1 MKVFEAVCLCRP
13 LLESLERNGVDMSD
27 IEYLDI
33 YLEYRRRK
41 DEGEKVTYI
50 MSVLSEANKV
60 SERTLYRAFS
70 VFNRE
75 LR

>member
-13 LLESLERNGVDMSD
+13 LIETLERNGVDMSD
-27 IEYLDI
+27 IEYLDM

-50 MSVLSEANKV
+50 VCTLAEQHKV

>member
-41 DEGEKVTYI
+41 EEGEKVTYT
-50 MSVLSEANKV
+50 VLSISAV
-60 SERTLYRAFS
+60 CPCCTVCPFISR
-70 VFNRE
+70 
-75 LR
+75 

>member
-1 MKVFEAVCLCRP
+1 MKVYEAVCLCRP
-13 LLESLERNGVDMSD
+13 LLESLDRNGVDMED
-27 IEYLDI
+27 LAYLDI

-41 DEGEKVTYI
+41 EEGEKVTYI
-50 MSVLSEANKV
+50 IGVLSEANKV